1 MFFTLIKYI
10 FYKLNLS
17 FPKFRNLMFK
27 KSFTFIKK
35 SMQNRI
41 IISVSAIVAIVL
53 LFKFCEFKKSDD
65 SSINYN
71 TNLIQQQIVNVGK
84 LVVTEGHFS
93 EVLTY
98 KNQEKYL
105 LDMLS
110 FEKKAL
116 IIVNAD
122 VTVAYDL
129 RKVTYNIDEKNKTI
143 TIRNI
148 PKEEI
153 KIAPDI
159 QFYDVEQSKLNP
171 FTGDDYN
178 KINKSV
184 KANLAKKIEK
194 SSLKTNAQNRLIS
207 ELSKILILT
216 NTMGWKLQ
224 YEGKVIENEKD
235 FNQKIKL

>member
-1 MFFTLIKYI
+1 MLKRILIGIAAALII
-10 FYKLNLS
+10 F
-17 FPKFRNLMFK
+17 
-27 KSFTFIKK
+27 
-35 SMQNRI
+35 
-41 IISVSAIVAIVL
+41 L
-53 LFKFCEFKKSDD
+53 LFKFCDFKKNEDQD
-65 SSINYN
+65 ITYN
-71 TNLIQQQIVNVGK
+71 TNLIQQQILNVGK

-93 EVLTY
+93 EVITY
-98 KNQEKYL
+98 KNQQKYL
-105 LDMLS
+105 MDMLS

-116 IIVNAD
+116 VVVNAD

-129 RKVTYNIDEKNKTI
+129 HLMKYDIDSINKII
-143 TIRNI
+143 TIVQI

-153 KIAPDI
+153 KISPDI

-207 ELSKILILT
+207 ELSKLLITTSQL
-216 NTMGWKLQ
+216 GWTLK
-224 YEGKVIENEKD
+224 YEGQVIETEKD
-235 FNQKIKL
+235 FGQKIKM

>member
-1 MFFTLIKYI
+1 ML
-10 FYKLNLS
+10 
-17 FPKFRNLMFK
+17 R
-27 KSFTFIKK
+27 
-35 SMQNRI
+35 RI
-41 IISVSAIVAIVL
+41 LVGIVIIVGIVL
-53 LFKFCEFKKSDD
+53 AFKYCEFKKDD
-65 SSINYN
+65 STSLDYN

-93 EVLTY
+93 EVVTY
-98 KNQEKYL
+98 KNSNKYL
-105 LDMLS
+105 LDMIS

-116 IIVNAD
+116 IIVNAN

-129 RKVTYNIDEKNKTI
+129 HKMKYEIDEKNKVI
-143 TIRNI
+143 KIVSI

-153 KIAPDI
+153 TINPDI
-159 QFYDVEQSKLNP
+159 QYYNVEQSQLNE

-184 KANLAKKIEK
+184 KASLAKKIEK
-194 SSLKTNAQNRLIS
+194 SSLKANAQNRLIS

-224 YEGKVIENEKD
+224 YDGKTIQNETD
-235 FNQKIKL
+235 LSNDLKL

>member
-1 MFFTLIKYI
+1 MLK
-10 FYKLNLS
+10 
-17 FPKFRNLMFK
+17 
-27 KSFTFIKK
+27 
-35 SMQNRI
+35 RI
-41 IISVSAIVAIVL
+41 IVGAVVVVVIILA
-53 LFKFCEFKKSDD
+53 FKFCEFKKADD
-65 SSINYN
+65 SSLDYN

-93 EVLTY
+93 EVVTY
-98 KNQEKYL
+98 KNQQKYMM
-105 LDMLS
+105 DMLS

-122 VTVAYDL
+122 VTVSYDL
-129 RKVTYNIDEKNKTI
+129 HQMKYDIDEKNKTI
-143 TIRNI
+143 TILSI

-153 KIAPDI
+153 KISPDI
-159 QFYDVEQSKLNP
+159 KFYDVEQSQMNP
-171 FTGDDYN
+171 FTGADYN

-194 SSLKTNAQNRLIS
+194 SSLKSNAQNRLIS

-224 YEGKVIENEKD
+224 YDGKVIANEKELQQD
-235 FNQKIKL
+235 LKL

>member
-1 MFFTLIKYI
+1 MLRRILFGI
-10 FYKLNLS
+10 F
-17 FPKFRNLMFK
+17 
-27 KSFTFIKK
+27 
-35 SMQNRI
+35 
-41 IISVSAIVAIVL
+41 VVAIIFL
-53 LFKFCEFKKSDD
+53 LFKFCDFKKNDEED
-65 SSINYN
+65 ITYN
-71 TNLIQQQIVNVGK
+71 TNLIQQQILNVGK

-93 EVLTY
+93 EVITY
-98 KNQEKYL
+98 KNQQKYL

-116 IIVNAD
+116 IVVNAE

-129 RKVTYNIDEKNKTI
+129 HKMKYDIDEVNKTI
-143 TIRNI
+143 TIVSI

-153 KIAPDI
+153 KISPDI

-194 SSLKTNAQNRLIS
+194 STLKTNAQNRLIS
-207 ELSKILILT
+207 ELSKLLITTSQL
-216 NTMGWKLQ
+216 GWTLK
-224 YEGKVIENEKD
+224 YDGKVVETEKD
-235 FNQKIKL
+235 FGKQIKL

>member
-1 MFFTLIKYI
+1 M
-10 FYKLNLS
+10 
-17 FPKFRNLMFK
+17 
-27 KSFTFIKK
+27 IKK
-35 SMQNRI
+35 
-41 IISVSAIVAIVL
+41 IVIAVILVTTVLL
-53 LFKFCEFKKSDD
+53 LFKYCDFKKNDEADIS
-65 SSINYN
+65 YN

-93 EVLTY
+93 EVITY
-98 KNQEKYL
+98 KNQQKYL
-105 LDMLS
+105 MNMVS

-116 IIVNAD
+116 IVVNAD

-129 RKVTYNIDEKNKTI
+129 QKMKYDIDEKNKTI
-143 TIRNI
+143 TIVSI

-153 KIAPDI
+153 KISPDI

-194 SSLKTNAQNRLIS
+194 STLKSNAKNRLIS

-216 NTMGWKLQ
+216 NTMGWKLE
-224 YEGKVIENEKD
+224 YEGQIIENEKD
-235 FNQKIKL
+235 LGQQVKM

>member
-1 MFFTLIKYI
+1 MLK
-10 FYKLNLS
+10 
-17 FPKFRNLMFK
+17 
-27 KSFTFIKK
+27 
-35 SMQNRI
+35 RI
-41 IISVSAIVAIVL
+41 IVGAVVVVVIILA
-53 LFKFCEFKKSDD
+53 FKFCEFKKEDD
-65 SSINYN
+65 SSLDYN

-93 EVLTY
+93 EVVTY
-98 KNQEKYL
+98 KNQQKYMM
-105 LDMLS
+105 DMLS

-122 VTVAYDL
+122 VTVSYDL
-129 RKVTYNIDEKNKTI
+129 HQMKYDIDEKNKTI
-143 TIRNI
+143 TILSI

-153 KIAPDI
+153 KISPDI
-159 QFYDVEQSKLNP
+159 KFYDVEQSQMNP

-194 SSLKTNAQNRLIS
+194 SSLKSNAQNRLIS

-224 YEGKVIENEKD
+224 YEGKEITNEKELQQD
-235 FNQKIKL
+235 LKL

>member
-1 MFFTLIKYI
+1 M
-10 FYKLNLS
+10 
-17 FPKFRNLMFK
+17 
-27 KSFTFIKK
+27 IKK
-35 SMQNRI
+35 
-41 IISVSAIVAIVL
+41 IVIAVILIAAVIL
-53 LFKFCEFKKSDD
+53 LFKYCDFKKDD
-65 SSINYN
+65 EDDISYN

-93 EVLTY
+93 EVITY
-98 KNQEKYL
+98 KNQQKYL
-105 LDMLS
+105 MNMVS

-116 IIVNAD
+116 IVVNAD

-129 RKVTYNIDEKNKTI
+129 QKMKYDIDEKNKTI
-143 TIRNI
+143 TIVSI

-153 KIAPDI
+153 KISPDI
-159 QFYDVEQSKLNP
+159 KFYDVEQSKLNP

-194 SSLKTNAQNRLIS
+194 STLKSNAKNRLIS

-216 NTMGWKLQ
+216 TTMGWTLQ
-224 YEGKVIENEKD
+224 YEGQIIETEKD
-235 FNQKIKL
+235 LGQQVKM

>member
-1 MFFTLIKYI
+1 MLKRILIGIAVIGGI
-10 FYKLNLS
+10 F
-17 FPKFRNLMFK
+17 
-27 KSFTFIKK
+27 
-35 SMQNRI
+35 
-41 IISVSAIVAIVL
+41 L
-53 LFKFCEFKKSDD
+53 LFKYCDFKKNDD
-65 SSINYN
+65 EDIAYN
-71 TNLIQQQIVNVGK
+71 TNLIQQQILNVGK

-93 EVLTY
+93 EVITY
-98 KNQEKYL
+98 KNQQKYL

-116 IIVNAD
+116 VVVNAD

-129 RKVTYNIDEKNKTI
+129 HKMKYDIDEVNKTI
-143 TIRNI
+143 TIVSI

-153 KIAPDI
+153 KISPDI

-194 SSLKTNAQNRLIS
+194 STLKTNAQNRLIS

-224 YEGKVIENEKD
+224 YEGKVIESEKD
-235 FNQKIKL
+235 FGQKIKL

>member
-1 MFFTLIKYI
+1 MQNLLKRILSVAVIVVLVILAFKYCQ
-10 FYKLNLS
+10 
-17 FPKFRNLMFK
+17 FK
-27 KSFTFIKK
+27 K
-35 SMQNRI
+35 
-41 IISVSAIVAIVL
+41 
-53 LFKFCEFKKSDD
+53 EDD
-65 SSINYN
+65 STIDYN

-93 EVLTY
+93 EVITY
-98 KNQEKYL
+98 KNQQKYL
-105 LDMLS
+105 MDMVS

-116 IIVNAD
+116 VVVNAN

-129 RKVTYNIDEKNKTI
+129 HKMKYDIDEKNKTI
-143 TIRNI
+143 TILNI

-153 KIAPDI
+153 TINPDI

-194 SSLKTNAQNRLIS
+194 SSLKSNAKNRLIS
-207 ELSKILILT
+207 ELSKILIVT
-216 NTMGWKLQ
+216 NSMGWKLQ
-224 YEGKVIENEKD
+224 YKGKTIESDTD
-235 FNQKIKL
+235 FNEDLKL

>member
-1 MFFTLIKYI
+1 M
-10 FYKLNLS
+10 
-17 FPKFRNLMFK
+17 
-27 KSFTFIKK
+27 IKK
-35 SMQNRI
+35 I
-41 IISVSAIVAIVL
+41 LIGIAVVVAVVL
-53 LFKFCEFKKSDD
+53 LFKFCDFKKSDED
-65 SSINYN
+65 DMSYN

-93 EVLTY
+93 EVITY
-98 KNQEKYL
+98 KNQAKYL
-105 LDMLS
+105 MDMIS

-116 IIVNAD
+116 IVVNAD

-129 RKVTYNIDEKNKTI
+129 HQMKYDIDEKNKTI
-143 TIRNI
+143 TILSI

-153 KIAPDI
+153 KISPDI
-159 QFYDVEQSKLNP
+159 QFYDVQQSKLNP
-171 FTGDDYN
+171 FTGEDYN

-194 SSLKTNAQNRLIS
+194 STLKSNAQNRLIS

-224 YEGKVIENEKD
+224 YEGKVIESEKD
-235 FNQKIKL
+235 LGQQVKL